1 MLLGRL
7 RIRGKLALLVT
18 IPLLAVVALAVP
30 IVLGRVDQAT
40 RAADTA
46 RTVRVAGQVGALVQ
60 DLQQERLLSIGFLA
74 RMVDPSR
81 LQNQVSAVTN
91 RAADVRSHVTDA
103 GVVKA
108 IDAIQGL
115 SDLRNA
121 LPRGAAAPDKLLTGY
136 NGVIKGLIDALR
148 LEEGVDVK
156 ASEGRQVTALDAA
169 LRTDEGISIAEVDL
183 LVAVLAKDP
192 RALVLY
198 TNAVAV
204 VQEQAN
210 RITRFATQDQV
221 SLYTKVQNQATAGL
235 GKDFAGAADSD
246 PAASFAKLTPQ
257 LVFPALESLVG
268 VGRVVEQKII
278 DDVTGIVT
286 RQQNRSLTTAYV
298 VGGIALLV
306 LLVVMLLVFTVGRA
320 VVRPLTRLTNS
331 ADRVARVA
339 ESELTRVADDEAESP
354 APVHLEA
361 IEVSGRDEIGDLAR
375 AFERV
380 QGTAARLVERQVAG
394 RRNVAQMFGHV
405 GRRTQNLVGRQIALI
420 DRLEREETDPE
431 RLQHLYR
438 LDHVSSRLS
447 RNAGSLVVLSGS
459 TGTNEHLN
467 PLMLADVVRLA
478 LGEIEDYV
486 RVDVEI
492 PPDLALVP
500 NVINDLVLVF
510 AELMENATVF
520 SPPQT
525 RVTVTAQKTQY
536 GAQVAIVDHGIGLS
550 PERLAE
556 ENARLARRE
565 RLDLAP
571 TEVLGLF
578 VVGRLA
584 RRHGLGVALWPTPG
598 GGLTATIAVSDR
610 LLTTA
615 PAPLPPAE
623 PVRQMEPVR
632 QPQPLRATVPA
643 AHLPATPMPP
653 TPMPAIPMPGAP
665 VPKALSTIPFDVE
678 ALNRANQ
685 SIESGGHWNAFIPPQ
700 RRVPVDPSL
709 VTAGPAVA
717 APPLRQRIPGAQLS
731 VESVTQPTLAP
742 TPAESDAVLAQ
753 AMVDEFEAGVLR
765 AKRQAVEVPAPVL
778 AAPGRPTSGVPP
790 LTRRVPGATLADANA
805 TVPLGTTLTQQP
817 PPSPDE
823 ARDLVEQFEAG
834 VLRAL
839 RDVRT
844 DQ

>member
-1 MLLGRL
+1 VLLGRL

-30 IVLGRVDQAT
+30 IVLGRVAQAQ

-46 RTVRVAGQVGALVQ
+46 RTVRVAGQVGVLVQ
-60 DLQQERLLSIGFLA
+60 DLQQERLLAVGFLA
-74 RMVDPSR
+74 RMVDPAR
-81 LQNQVSAVTN
+81 LQSQISVVTG
-91 RAADVRSHVTDA
+91 RAANLKGTLSGEP
-103 GVVKA
+103 GVSKA
-108 IDAIQGL
+108 IDGILGL
-115 SDLRNA
+115 SELRES
-121 LPRGAAAPDKLLTGY
+121 LPRGAAAPDKLLAGY
-136 NGVIKGLIDALR
+136 NGVIKGLIDSLR

-156 ASEGRQVTALDAA
+156 TSEGRQVTALDAA
-169 LRTDEGISIAEVDL
+169 LRTDEGISIAEVQL
-183 LVAVLAKDP
+183 LVAVLSKDP
-192 RALVLY
+192 RALVPY
-198 TNAVAV
+198 MNAVAV

-210 RITRFATQDQV
+210 RITRFATQDQI

-286 RQQNRSLTTAYV
+286 RQQNRALTTAYV
-298 VGGIALLV
+298 VGGGALLV
-306 LLVVMLLVFTVGRA
+306 LLVVVLLVLVVGRA
-320 VVRPLTRLTNS
+320 VVRPLTRLTSS

-361 IEVSGRDEIGDLAR
+361 IGVTGRDEIGDLAR

-380 QGTAARLVERQVAG
+380 QGTAARLVERQVAS

-420 DRLEREETDPE
+420 DRLEREETDPD

-467 PLMLADVVRLA
+467 PLLLADVVRLA

-520 SPPQT
+520 SPPHT
-525 RVTVTAQKTQY
+525 RVTVTAQRTQY

-550 PERLAE
+550 PERLTE

-584 RRHGLGVALWPTPG
+584 RRHGLGVALWPTTG
-598 GGLTATIAVSDR
+598 GGLTASVAISDR

-615 PAPLPPAE
+615 PAPLPPPEAVPLRPAA
-623 PVRQMEPVR
+623 PVR
-632 QPQPLRATVPA
+632 ATTVPA
-643 AHLPATPMPP
+643 APVPA
-653 TPMPAIPMPGAP
+653 AP
-665 VPKALSTIPFDVE
+665 VPKALSAIPFDVG

-685 SIESGGHWNAFIPPQ
+685 SIESGGHWNAFVPPQ
-700 RRVPVDPSL
+700 RRIPIDPTL
-709 VTAGPAVA
+709 VTAGPTVA
-717 APPLRQRIPGAQLS
+717 APPLRQRVPGAQLS
-731 VESVTQPTLAP
+731 VEPITRPTLAP

-753 AMVDEFEAGVLR
+753 ALVNDFEAGVRR
-765 AKRQAVEVPAPVL
+765 AQRQAVDLPAPVL
-778 AAPGRPTSGVPP
+778 TAGRPAGGAPA
-790 LTRRVPGATLADANA
+790 LTRRVPGATLTADDA

>member
-1 MLLGRL
+1 VLLGRL

-30 IVLGRVDQAT
+30 IVLGRVDQAK

-46 RTVRVAGQVGALVQ
+46 RTVRVAGQVGVLVQ
-60 DLQQERLLSIGFLA
+60 DLQEERLLSIGFLA

-81 LQNQVSAVTN
+81 LQAQVSEVTS
-91 RAADVRSHVTDA
+91 RAGNLRATLSGNPQVS
-103 GVVKA
+103 KA

-115 SDLRNA
+115 SDLRSD
-121 LPRGAAAPDKLLTGY
+121 LPRGAAPPDKLLAGY
-136 NGVIKGLIDALR
+136 NGVIKGLIDSLR

-156 ASEGRQVTALDAA
+156 TPEGRQVTALEAS
-169 LRTDEGISIAEVDL
+169 LRTDEGISIAEADL

-192 RALVLY
+192 RALVPYL
-198 TNAVAV
+198 NAVAV

-257 LVFPALESLVG
+257 QVFPALESLVG
-268 VGRVVEQKII
+268 VGRVVEQRII
-278 DDVTGIVT
+278 DDVTGIVS
-286 RQQNRSLTTAYV
+286 RQQDRALTTAYV
-298 VGGIALLV
+298 VGGIALLI
-306 LLVVMLLVFTVGRA
+306 LLVAVFLVLTVGRA
-320 VVRPLTRLTNS
+320 VARPLTRLTSS

-339 ESELTRVADDEAESP
+339 ESELTRVADDETESP

-361 IEVSGRDEIGDLAR
+361 IEVTGRDEIGDLAR

-380 QGTAARLVERQVAG
+380 QGTAARLVERQVAS

-520 SPPQT
+520 SPPHT

-550 PERLAE
+550 PERLTE

-598 GGLTATIAVSDR
+598 GGLTATVAVSDR

-615 PAPLPPAE
+615 PAPLPPPE
-623 PVRQMEPVR
+623 PVRQVEPVR
-632 QPQPLRATVPA
+632 QPEPLRATTPGRPASAPPVPVGA
-643 AHLPATPMPP
+643 
-653 TPMPAIPMPGAP
+653 AP
-665 VPKALSTIPFDVE
+665 VPKALSTIPFDVD

-731 VESVTQPTLAP
+731 VESVTTPTLAP
-742 TPAESDAVLAQ
+742 TPAEADAVLAQ
-753 AMVDEFEAGVLR
+753 AMVDDFEAGVRR
-765 AKRQAVEVPAPVL
+765 AQRQAVNLPAPAL
-778 AAPGRPTSGVPP
+778 AAPGRPAGGAVPA
-790 LTRRVPGATLADANA
+790 LTRRVPGATLTTADA

-834 VLRAL
+834 VSRAL

>member
-7 RIRGKLALLVT
+7 RIRGKLALLVA
-18 IPLLAVVALAVP
+18 IPLLAVVVLAVP
-30 IVLGRVDQAT
+30 IVLGRVDQAQ

-60 DLQQERLLSIGFLA
+60 DLQEERVLSVGFLA
-74 RMVDPSR
+74 RMVEPNR
-81 LQNQVSAVTN
+81 LQTQVNVVTTH
-91 RAADVRSHVTDA
+91 AADIKAGLGDHPDA

-108 IDAIQGL
+108 VDGVQGL
-115 SDLRNA
+115 SELRAA
-121 LPRGAAAPDKLLTGY
+121 LPRGAAAPDKLLAGY
-136 NGVIKGLIDALR
+136 TGVIKGLIDALR
-148 LEEGVDVK
+148 LEHGVDVK
-156 ASEGRQVTALDAA
+156 TSEGRQVVGLDAA
-169 LRTDEGISIAEVDL
+169 LRTDEGISIAEVEL
-183 LVAVLAKDP
+183 LVAVIAKDP
-192 RALVLY
+192 RALVPYL
-198 TNAVAV
+198 NEVAV
-204 VQEQAN
+204 IQAEAN
-210 RITRFATQDQV
+210 RLIAFATPDQVALYNKVQDQ
-221 SLYTKVQNQATAGL
+221 ATSGL
-235 GKDFAGAADSD
+235 GKDYNGAVEAD

-257 LVFPALESLVG
+257 QVFPALESLIG
-268 VGRVVEQKII
+268 IGRVVEQKII
-278 DDVTGIVT
+278 DDVTTLVT
-286 RQQNRSLTTAYV
+286 KQQNRALTTAYV
-298 VGGIALLV
+298 VGGLAVLV
-306 LLVVMLLVFTVGRA
+306 LLVVVLLVLAVGRA
-320 VVRPLTRLTNS
+320 VARPLTRLTTS

-339 ESELTRVADDEAESP
+339 ESELTRVADDEAEAP

-361 IEVSGRDEIGDLAR
+361 VDIGGRDEIGELAR

-380 QGTAARLVERQVAG
+380 QGTAARLVERQVAS

-420 DRLEREETDPE
+420 DRLEREESDPD

-459 TGTNEHLN
+459 TSTNEHIN
-467 PLMLADVVRLA
+467 PLLLSDVVRLA

-486 RVDVEI
+486 RVDVQV

-520 SPPQT
+520 SPPHT
-525 RVTVTAQKTQY
+525 RVTVTAQTTQY
-536 GAQVAIVDHGIGLS
+536 GAQIAIADHGIGLP

-598 GGLTATIAVSDR
+598 GGLTATIAMSDR
-610 LLTTA
+610 LLTVA
-615 PAPLPPAE
+615 PAALPPPEPVWQVE
-623 PVRQMEPVR
+623 PVRR
-632 QPQPLRATVPA
+632 PA
-643 AHLPATPMPP
+643 VAART
-653 TPMPAIPMPGAP
+653 P
-665 VPKALSTIPFDVE
+665 VPIALSSLPFDVE
-678 ALNRANQ
+678 ALNRANR
-685 SIESGGHWNAFIPPQ
+685 SIETGGPWNAFVPP
-700 RRVPVDPSL
+700 RRNVPVDPDL

-717 APPLRQRIPGAQLS
+717 APPLRQRVPGAQLS
-731 VESVTQPTLAP
+731 VESPARPAALAP
-742 TPAESDAVLAQ
+742 PPAEADAALAQ
-753 AMVDEFEAGVLR
+753 ALVDEFEAGVRR
-765 AKRQAVEVPAPVL
+765 AQRQAVERPAPVL
-778 AAPGRPTSGVPP
+778 TAPGRPASAAP
-790 LTRRVPGATLADANA
+790 LTRRVPGATLESVDA

-817 PPSPDE
+817 PASPDE

>member
-1 MLLGRL
+1 L

-18 IPLLAVVALAVP
+18 IPLLAVVVLAVP
-30 IVLGRVDQAT
+30 VVLGRVDQAR

-46 RTVRVAGQVGALVQ
+46 RTVRVAGQVGSLIQ
-60 DLQQERLLSIGFLA
+60 DLQQERLLSVGFLA
-74 RMVDPSR
+74 RMVDPNR
-81 LQNQVSAVTN
+81 LQAQVAAVTT
-91 RAADVRSHVTDA
+91 RAAGIKAGGADLDS

-115 SDLRNA
+115 SELRAA
-121 LPRGAAAPDKLLTGY
+121 LPRGAAPPDKLLAGY
-136 NGVIKGLIDALR
+136 GGVIKGLIDALQ
-148 LEEGVDVK
+148 LEQGVDVDT
-156 ASEGRQVTALDAA
+156 SDGRQVVALDAA
-169 LRTDEGISIAEVDL
+169 LRTDEGISVAETDL

-192 RALVLY
+192 RALVPY
-198 TNAVAV
+198 MNAVAV
-204 VQEQAN
+204 VQEQAT
-210 RITRFATQDQV
+210 RITRFATPDQIA
-221 SLYTKVQNQATAGL
+221 LYTRVQTQATAGL
-235 GKDFAGAADSD
+235 GKDFAGETDSD

-278 DDVTGIVT
+278 NDVTGLVT
-286 RQQNRSLTTAYV
+286 KRQNRALTTAYL
-298 VGGIALLV
+298 VGGLALLV
-306 LLVVMLLVFTVGRA
+306 LLVVVLLVLFVGRA
-320 VVRPLTRLTNS
+320 VVRPLTRLTTS

-339 ESELTRVADDEAESP
+339 ESELTRVADDEGESP

-361 IEVSGRDEIGDLAR
+361 VDVGGRDEIGDLAR

-420 DRLEREETDPE
+420 DRLEREESDPD

-459 TGTNEHLN
+459 TSTNEHIN
-467 PLMLADVVRLA
+467 PLLLTDIVRLA

-486 RVDVEI
+486 RVDVEV

-500 NVINDLVLVF
+500 NVINDMVLVF

-520 SPPQT
+520 SPPHS
-525 RVTVTAQKTQY
+525 RVTVTAQTTQY

-556 ENARLARRE
+556 ENARLGRRE

-598 GGLTATIAVSDR
+598 GGLTATVAIGDR
-610 LLTTA
+610 MLTVA
-615 PAPLPPAE
+615 PAALPSAE
-623 PVRQMEPVR
+623 PVWQVEQPVR
-632 QPQPLRATVPA
+632 QPAVAPRADVPR
-643 AHLPATPMPP
+643 
-653 TPMPAIPMPGAP
+653 
-665 VPKALSTIPFDVE
+665 ALSSIPFDVE
-678 ALNRANQ
+678 AINRANR
-685 SIESGGHWNAFIPPQ
+685 SIEIGGQWNAFVPP
-700 RRVPVDPSL
+700 RRNVPVDPTL

-717 APPLRQRIPGAQLS
+717 APPLRQRVPGAQLS
-731 VESVTQPTLAP
+731 VDSAGRQPTLAP
-742 TPAESDAVLAQ
+742 TPVEADAALAQ
-753 AMVDEFEAGVLR
+753 TLVDDFEAGVRR
-765 AKRQAVEVPAPVL
+765 AQRQAVELPAPVL
-778 AAPGRPTSGVPP
+778 TAPGRPASAAP
-790 LTRRVPGATLADANA
+790 LTRRVPGATLGSSDA
-805 TVPLGTTLTQQP
+805 TIPLGTTLTQQP

-823 ARDLVEQFEAG
+823 ARNLVEQFEAG